1 MSNLLLEMNGIA
13 KSYGGVEVLHG
24 VDFDLEPGEVHA
36 IIGQNG
42 AGKSTLMKI
51 LNGVTVRDRGTI
63 RIGGKEAAYDNP
75 LDARRHGISMIFQE
89 FSLIA
94 SLTVAQNVFLTKEP
108 RMGGVLLDDRECERR
123 TAELLAVIGAANVN
137 PREYVNKLSIGSQQM
152 VEIAKALSS
161 DSKIVIMD
169 EPTASL
175 SHSEIETLF
184 GVVDTL
190 KKRGIAIVY
199 VSHYLR
205 DIFAICDRM
214 TVLRDGSRI
223 FTKRVGESSM
233 EEAIAAMLGKGL
245 VEKKARTGRR
255 DDNGPPLMEVTDLTV
270 GTSVRGVS
278 FTLHHGEILGIAG
291 LLGSGRSEIVG
302 ALFGILRRSKGRVAV
317 DGKTLR
323 VRSSADAI
331 AGGITIVPEDRR
343 KQGLIMSFSIRENL
357 IFPILKRIVRYLL
370 VSDRKAAGIIR
381 DYMAKLS
388 IKAAGPGQIVRYLS
402 GGNQQKVVVA
412 KSMMSNSKILLL
424 DDPTFGIDIESKQEI
439 MNIVSEF
446 ADGGNGVIF
455 ISSELDEM
463 ASHCDRIIILR
474 KGEVVDTVDCN
485 RGPVVSEEMLA
496 RMIQ

>member
-13 KSYGGVEVLHG
+13 KSYGGIEVLHG

-51 LNGVTVRDRGTI
+51 LNGVTVKDRGTI
-63 RIGGKEAAYDNP
+63 RIGGSEAVYDNP

-89 FSLIA
+89 FSLVA

-108 RMGGVLLDDRECERR
+108 RLGGVLLDDRECERR
-123 TAELLAVIGAANVN
+123 TAKLLQVIGAGDLD
-137 PREYVNKLSIGSQQM
+137 PREYVKNLSIGSQQM

-184 GVVDTL
+184 GVVGTL
-190 KKRGIAIVY
+190 KTRGIAIVY

-205 DIFAICDRM
+205 DIFTICDRM

-223 FTKRVGESSM
+223 FTKRIGDSSM

-245 VEKKARTGRR
+245 IEKKARTGKR
-255 DDNGPPLMEVTDLTV
+255 DENGPPLMEVSDLTV
-270 GTSVRGVS
+270 GNSVRGVS

-302 ALFGILRRSKGRVAV
+302 ALFGILQRSRGRIVV
-317 DGKTLR
+317 EGKPLR
-323 VRSSADAI
+323 IRCSADSI
-331 AGGITIVPEDRR
+331 AGGISIVPEDRR
-343 KQGLIMSFSIRENL
+343 RQGLIMSFSIRENL
-357 IFPILKRIVRYLL
+357 IFPILKRIVKYLL
-370 VSDRKAAGIIR
+370 VRDRKAAGIIR
-381 DYMAKLS
+381 DYMVKLS

-446 ADGGNGVIF
+446 ADSGNGVIF

-474 KGEVVDTVDCN
+474 KGEIVDTVDCN
-485 RGPVVSEEMLA
+485 RDSTVSEEMLA